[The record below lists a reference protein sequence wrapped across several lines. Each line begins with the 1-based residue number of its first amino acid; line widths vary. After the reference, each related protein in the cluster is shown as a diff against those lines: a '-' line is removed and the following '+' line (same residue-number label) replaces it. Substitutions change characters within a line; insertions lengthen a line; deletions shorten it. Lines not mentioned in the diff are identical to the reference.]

1 MPAAHVISAVFIERA
16 TQTVRQMF
24 AVGAS
29 LAARFQRYQSR
40 RERRSYMLFN
50 NRSANPDARQVRFFT
65 ALSSTDGLPNSSKVK
80 RSRARVTA
88 V

>member
-1 MPAAHVISAVFIERA
+1 MHGEPSLSEEKAVQYSRDFA
-16 TQTVRQMF
+16 KGTSDVRCYQPHRF
-24 AVGAS
+24 AVRHAS
-29 LAARFQRYQSR
+29 IAPTIYLT
-40 RERRSYMLFN
+40 

-65 ALSSTDGLPNSSKVK
+65 ALSSTAGLPNSSKVK

>member
-1 MPAAHVISAVFIERA
+1 MAPTVYIPSEACIPPAIKYIGPMLS
-16 TQTVRQMF
+16 F

-29 LAARFQRYQSR
+29 LAARLTTLESR
-40 RERRSYMLFN
+40 RMRRSYI

-65 ALSSTDGLPNSSKVK
+65 ALSSTAGLPNSSKVK